1 MSDPYRV
8 LKQSLVANLRQSAGI
23 GGPRLAAQL
32 RTAPAQT
39 QALGLAGALEEEDFL
54 PVDTS
59 GVGEFPW
66 EWNSFGT
73 FSAETWHFLNTLAAR
88 TSDDVITLSAGLTTR
103 YFNLISATAYLWTD
117 QDRAE
122 LEQHLSKAA
131 QARSQLVNSYQTLF
145 APISPTDKAAAA
157 TALGRGTL
165 SNVGYVVE
173 YRIAYEWSGRKM
185 QGLPPLDAAEI
196 RAAPLDRLFA
206 QAPTSASSALL
217 PPLRAALKHEADWAA
232 RIDALWNT
240 AHAIRRAA
248 GNTHAPDPGNES
260 GMYTVDRSGTN
271 EVRHSFS
278 VAPSVNAIRADLS
291 AAKVIEMSFTAQS
304 ASGGKVLVSAPGG
317 VQSHVP
323 ASVVAL
329 SDATGAERSLFSHD
343 GAGDKAEIRVQYHG
357 PAEITLD
364 RAPFEAEQATG
375 WFFDAPVRQAFA
387 NHARGLPTGYQFQ
400 VPVGPVAGSA
410 FGVLRSLL
418 VCREVTLRVI
428 YPEGDLHRLSRSAPT
443 GAGVSAT
450 LLGQMRVTDQ
460 AHRAVTAR
468 VEPDP
473 ATGAPSLVLTAGK
486 PGQPGMPGPLAHVIG
501 ARIARPFAQAAPV
514 PSSRLQMPR
523 LFATAQARAV
533 PQGASPMPGPTPRPR
548 PVDPLVTAYE
558 ALFGPI
564 PDARL
569 SRPGLAAKRDFI
581 LTDVLGAEWSGRRRA
596 GLPPLSLAQMRDAA
610 NLRSLFP
617 DMPLEGAA
625 LLTALH
631 DDIAGGG

>member
-1 MSDPYRV
+1 MSDPYRA
-8 LKQSLVANLRQSAGI
+8 LKQSLVATLRRSAGI
-23 GGPRLAAQL
+23 GGPGARAVLK
-32 RTAPAQT
+32 TAPAQ
-39 QALGLAGALEEEDFL
+39 AMAAAPEEFL

-88 TSDDVITLSAGLTTR
+88 TSDDVIALSAGLTTR

-122 LEQHLSKAA
+122 LEQHLTAAA
-131 QARSQLVNSYQTLF
+131 QARSQLVTSYQSLF

-157 TALGRGTL
+157 AALGRGPL
-165 SNVGYVVE
+165 SNVDYVVE
-173 YRIAYEWSGRKM
+173 YRIAYEWSGRQA
-185 QGLPPLDAAEI
+185 QGLPPLDAAGI
-196 RAAPLDRLFA
+196 RAAWLDSLFA
-206 QAPTSASSALL
+206 QAPASAPPALL

-240 AHAIRRAA
+240 SHSIRKAA

-260 GMYTVDRSGTN
+260 GMYTVDRSGVN
-271 EVRHSFS
+271 AVRHSFS

-291 AAKVIEMSFTAQS
+291 AANVLEMSFSAQ
-304 ASGGKVLVSAPGG
+304 SAPGG
-317 VQSHVP
+317 TALVAAPGAAPSHVP

-329 SDATGAERSLFSHD
+329 TDAQGAERSLFSHD

-364 RAPFEAEQATG
+364 LAPFEADRATG
-375 WFFDAPVRQAFA
+375 WFFDTPIRQAAA
-387 NHARGLPTGYQFQ
+387 NHAQGLPAGYQFQ
-400 VPVGPVAGSA
+400 VPVGPVAGTA
-410 FGVLRSLL
+410 FGFLKSLL
-418 VCREVTLRVI
+418 VCREVTLRVV
-428 YPEGDLHRLSRSAPT
+428 YPDGDLHRLSQSVPT

-460 AHRAVTAR
+460 AQRPVTAR

-473 ATGAPSLVLTAGK
+473 GTGAPSLVLNAGAQ
-486 PGQPGMPGPLAHVIG
+486 GQPGTPGPLAHVIG
-501 ARIARPFAQAAPV
+501 ARIARPFAEAAPV
-514 PSSRLQMPR
+514 LSQRLQTPR
-523 LFATAQARAV
+523 LFATAQARVA
-533 PQGASPMPGPTPRPR
+533 PQAAAPAAMPLPKSQPRPA
-548 PVDPLVTAYE
+548 DPLVAAYE
-558 ALFGPI
+558 NVFGTI
-564 PDARL
+564 PAAQL
-569 SRPGLAAKRDFI
+569 SRPGPAAKRDFI
-581 LTDVLGAEWSGRRRA
+581 LTEVLGAEWSGRRRA
-596 GLPPLSLAQMRDAA
+596 GRPPLSLAEMREAA

-625 LLTALH
+625 LLTELH
-631 DDIAGGG
+631 DDLARGG